1 MNRLGSVFLDDFV
14 KERKPVFFQLTGR
27 GVLLIIGV
35 VVTLSVTTLLFFF
48 GYPDLLVVAVTLL
61 LFFPTIVFGLSI
73 DKKLSLMER
82 FSFFLLI
89 KRRVYQT
96 EDFDEKS
103 SRKEYHSR
111 DFIQAKTVRETDPV

>member
-1 MNRLGSVFLDDFV
+1 M
-14 KERKPVFFQLTGR
+14 
-27 GVLLIIGV
+27 LLIIGV